1 MVKFRPHVILS
12 AATTLD
18 GKIATKSG
26 DSKLS
31 SKKDII
37 RLHKLRT
44 KVDAILIG
52 KNTVERD
59 DPVLNVRY
67 TKGTNPIRIILDSKG
82 VISSKSKIIKTC
94 KNIPT
99 IIIVSK
105 KALKQ
110 NLIRLRKY
118 PLQVLIVGENTVN
131 TKKLLQILW
140 KMKIKKILLEGG
152 GNVNWDFLRQGL
164 VDEVIITITPYL
176 LGGKNAVTL
185 VEGKGFSKIT
195 KSTKLKLQKF
205 NQLGN
210 ELVVYYSRL

>member
-1 MVKFRPHVILS
+1 ME
-12 AATTLD
+12 
-18 GKIATKSG
+18 KIATKSG
-26 DSKLS
+26 DSKRS

-105 KALKQ
+105 AALTQ

-210 ELVVYYSRL
+210 ELVVYYTRS

>member
-105 KALKQ
+105 RALKQ
-110 NLIRLRKY
+110 NLIRLRKFFRF
-118 PLQVLIVGENTVN
+118 LS
-131 TKKLLQILW
+131 LW
-140 KMKIKKILLEGG
+140 K
-152 GNVNWDFLRQGL
+152 
-164 VDEVIITITPYL
+164 
-176 LGGKNAVTL
+176 
-185 VEGKGFSKIT
+185 
-195 KSTKLKLQKF
+195 
-205 NQLGN
+205 
-210 ELVVYYSRL
+210 